1 MQSNDDSLDEE
12 SERNLDFWRLK
23 KKYLTHQNITI
34 PDFMRTFKKEND
46 VGVQMNFPA
55 NCKNQLLRQDSRD
68 MSIIPSNS
76 VHHMITSPP
85 YNVSKE
91 YDDNLSLQKSVLF

>member
-1 MQSNDDSLDEE
+1 MQSNDDSRKLRKRTE
-12 SERNLDFWRLK
+12 SSSFGVSKREGHDSS
-23 KKYLTHQNITI
+23 KYYNSKLYENV
-34 PDFMRTFKKEND
+34 PKESD
-46 VGVQMNFPA
+46 VGIANEFPSEL
-55 NCKNQLLRQDSRD
+55 KNQLLCRDSRD

-91 YDDNLSLQKSVLF
+91 YDV